1 MIIENLVLTD
11 FRVFSGRHTFDLSP
25 RTKYNKKRPI
35 ILYGGLN
42 GAGKTTT
49 LTAVRLVLYG
59 KQSLGYGT
67 SKKEYE
73 AYLAKSI
80 HKSKDTLLQAKSAQI
95 ELSFSYAHMG
105 VINLYTV
112 ERSWMRKRQKVI
124 EKLKIYKNGQELSEL
139 NDEQCQ
145 GFLNEIIPI
154 GVSDLFFFDGEKIKD
169 LAIDR
174 DGIALGASIKK
185 LLGLDVINTLQEDL
199 SIFLRNENKKYST
212 VDARKELERLE
223 DELLIFEK
231 KADQELTKYQESLI
245 AKSEVDV
252 ILGRL
257 QNDLSSSGGAWAA
270 TREEEI
276 EKQVALITEKKQ
288 LELQLQEIISGSY
301 PISVANKAAK
311 DTLKQLYKES
321 GSKKS
326 QHTAELVEQHLDSIN
341 RKLGRF
347 LSKADLKKA
356 VKTIT
361 VEFNKVTNPKDN
373 ICVIHDISDTALK
386 TIDAVINDALTTQNT
401 KVKELSKK
409 LTLINKK
416 VDDAGKNIAR
426 APEQDTIKPI
436 IDRINKAQEKRAVL
450 LTKQAAYLDK
460 HKLYL
465 REAMDVVR
473 KLDVLSERFH
483 NEDENDRAAQYAMNA
498 QLLLKDFI
506 KEMSKRKVFDLEH
519 EFINSFQRLSRKED
533 ISIRAQINP
542 ETYSVKLIDDNGNEI
557 DKDDLSAGEKQ
568 IYAISVLEALART
581 SGRHL
586 PIIIDTPLARLDSN
600 HRSKLINNYFPS
612 ASHQVIILSTDTE
625 VDESF
630 YEDLS
635 SNISHAY
642 KLDYSHVTGGTV
654 ADEGYFWKSQ
664 ASEAQ
669 ANVT

>member
-1 MIIENLVLTD
+1 MIIENLALTN
-11 FRVFSGRHTFDLSP
+11 FRVFSGRHSFDLSP
-25 RTKYNKKRPI
+25 RTKYKKKRPI
-35 ILYGGLN
+35 ILFGGLN

-49 LTAVRLVLYG
+49 LTAVRLALYG

-73 AYLAKSI
+73 IFLVKSI
-80 HKSKDTLLQAKSAQI
+80 HKSKDTLLQTNTAQI

-112 ERSWMRKRQKVI
+112 ERGWMRKGKKVI
-124 EKLKIYKNGQELSEL
+124 EKLKIYKDREELSEL

-174 DGIALGASIKK
+174 DGTALGSSIKK

-199 SIFLRNENKKYST
+199 AIFLRNENKKYST
-212 VDARKELERLE
+212 VDARKEIENLEK
-223 DELLIFEK
+223 ELSDFEI
-231 KADQELTKYQESLI
+231 KAEQELTKYQESLI
-245 AKSEVDV
+245 VKSEVDV
-252 ILGRL
+252 LLGRL

-270 TREEEI
+270 SREEEI
-276 EKQVALITEKKQ
+276 EKQVSLITEKEQ

-301 PISVANKAAK
+301 PISVASAAAK
-311 DTLKQLYKES
+311 STLKQLYKEND
-321 GSKKS
+321 SKKF
-326 QHTAELVEQHLDSIN
+326 QNTAELVEKHLDSIN
-341 RKLGRF
+341 GKLGKF
-347 LSKADLKKA
+347 LSKTDLKKA
-356 VKTIT
+356 RNTIT
-361 VEFNKVTNPKDN
+361 SEFKKITTSKGKVLL
-373 ICVIHDISDTALK
+373 IHDVSETALK
-386 TIDAVINDALTTQNT
+386 TVGAIINDALTIQNT
-401 KVKELSKK
+401 KVKDLSKK
-409 LTLINKK
+409 LTLVNKK

-426 APEQDTIKPI
+426 APEQDVIKPI
-436 IDRINKAQEKRAVL
+436 MDKINNAQEKRAAL
-450 LTKQAAYLDK
+450 LTKQAAYIDK
-460 HKLYL
+460 HKSYL
-465 REAMDVVR
+465 RDAMDVVR
-473 KLDVLSERFH
+473 KLDVLFERFH
-483 NEDENDRAAQYAMNA
+483 NEGENDRAAQYAISA

-519 EFINSFQRLSRKED
+519 EFMNSFQRLSRKED
-533 ISIRAQINP
+533 LSISAQINP
-542 ETYSVKLIDDNGNEI
+542 ETYAVKLIDNNGNEI

-581 SGRHL
+581 SGRRL

-600 HRSKLINNYFPS
+600 HRSKLINNYFPN

-635 SNISHAY
+635 SNISHGY

-654 ADEGYFWKSQ
+654 ADEGYFWKSKT
-664 ASEAQ
+664 SE
-669 ANVT
+669 VTS